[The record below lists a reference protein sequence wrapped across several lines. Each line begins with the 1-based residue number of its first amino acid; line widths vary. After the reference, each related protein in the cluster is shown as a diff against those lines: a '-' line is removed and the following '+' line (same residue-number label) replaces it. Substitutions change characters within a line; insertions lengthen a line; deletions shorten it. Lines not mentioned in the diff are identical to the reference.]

1 MNVRACEAMEERVP
15 PNYGCQVI
23 TEGILEEEGVESGS
37 EGRIE
42 FGEDKEGI
50 PGCQQAL
57 EPSIHLCLYLQ
68 SQCVLSLCAALGSQC
83 FCSEVVSWTLDFPYL
98 HKASG

>member
-1 MNVRACEAMEERVP
+1 MEERVLR
-15 PNYGCQVI
+15 NYGCQVI
-23 TEGILEEEGVESGS
+23 TEGILEEEGVEPGS
-37 EGRIE
+37 EGVTG

-57 EPSIHLCLYLQ
+57 EPSIHLCLYSQ
-68 SQCVLSLCAALGSQC
+68 SQCVLPLCAALGPLC
-83 FCSEVVSWTLDFPYL
+83 FCSGVVSWTLEFSYP